1 MLKLHRT
8 KANITSQTYRNSI
21 HRPRLPHSLWGG
33 GRIRIKLHLILQ
45 TQGSYQAL
53 DLHST
58 ICFANT
64 PTCAITEDEEGA
76 LHKLEPFR
84 SRVEPSPRIEYVWA
98 MIDGWIVVQREYRDR
113 SYDLDKRIRLANV
126 GATVERCA
134 TTYSLGQ
141 IDSIV
146 LFSPVRDIPL
156 LPPT

>member
-8 KANITSQTYRNSI
+8 KADITSQTYRNSI
-21 HRPRLPHSLWGG
+21 HCPRLPHSLGGG

-113 SYDLDKRIRLANV
+113 SYDLDKRIRLAMWELRWK
-126 GATVERCA
+126 G
-134 TTYSLGQ
+134 
-141 IDSIV
+141 
-146 LFSPVRDIPL
+146 VRQHTPWGK
-156 LPPT
+156 